1 MTSYIVNRVL
11 ATIPVLVIV
20 TLVLFILLR
29 VTPGDPVQIEFGL
42 DLAPEQ
48 VELIRHDLGLD
59 RPIYVQYG
67 DWVARMFRGDF
78 GRSLRARRP
87 VAKEIW
93 ERLPATLELQAISF
107 ALAIAVAIPLGTMAA
122 VKRDSL
128 FATATTSFTLASI
141 AIPGFFFSTLLVF
154 FFTYKFRVF
163 ETPRYVPITEDVL
176 VNLKNMVLP
185 VIALSHGTLAVFT
198 RYIRSSVLDALGQDY
213 IRTARSKGLR
223 EWAVVSRH
231 ALRNAMIPAITLIG
245 LSIATLWTGAFITER
260 IFNWPG
266 VGRLATNALLNKDYP
281 MVQGVTFLVTIS
293 YVAANLLV
301 DVGYAIADP
310 RIKYGKR

>member
-11 ATIPVLVIV
+11 ATIPVLIIV

-29 VTPGDPVQIEFGL
+29 ITPGDPVQIEFGL

-59 RPIYVQYG
+59 RPIFVQYG
-67 DWVARMFRGDF
+67 DWVSRMFQGDF

-87 VAKEIW
+87 VADEIW
-93 ERLPATLELQAISF
+93 ERLPATLELQLLAFLVAIG
-107 ALAIAVAIPLGTMAA
+107 IAVPLGTLAA
-122 VKRDSL
+122 IKRDSW
-128 FATATTSFTLASI
+128 FATLTTSFTLGSI
-141 AIPGFFFSTLLVF
+141 AVPGFFVGTLAIF
-154 FFTYKFRVF
+154 FLTYKVRVF
-163 ETPRYVPITEDVL
+163 ETPHYVAFTDDPYL
-176 VNLKNMVLP
+176 NLKNIILP
-185 VIALSHGTLAVFT
+185 VLVLSHTGIAIYT

-213 IRTARSKGLR
+213 IRTARAKGLH
-223 EWAVVSRH
+223 EWTVVSRH
-231 ALRNAMIPAITLIG
+231 ALRNAMIPAITLLG

-281 MVQGVTFLVTIS
+281 MVQAVIFLVTLS
-293 YVAANLLV
+293 YAGANLLV
-301 DVGYAIADP
+301 DIAYAFVDP
-310 RIKYGKR
+310 RIKYGRR